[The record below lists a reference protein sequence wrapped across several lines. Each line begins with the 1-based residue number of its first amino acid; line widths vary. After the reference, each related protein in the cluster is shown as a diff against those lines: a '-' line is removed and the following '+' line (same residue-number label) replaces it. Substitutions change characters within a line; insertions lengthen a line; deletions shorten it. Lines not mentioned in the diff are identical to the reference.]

1 MHIDQNTDTT
11 FKVLKQIVT
20 DYPTLSTY
28 IKTAQVGEHVRNSL
42 PDSAFADR
50 SNRLFPVHSPADAI
64 LSKAYT
70 TKLANVAPAVVQ
82 QIDDALDLY
91 GVDRTYFER
100 AKVAHHVEQERPI
113 HLIPSQRKLP
123 VYSNTST
130 KVAEDA
136 FIRNK
141 KKLSSES
148 LAIGASRLVKIA
160 EQRKEDLSV
169 ETLKLAGLT
178 QCDTSVAADWI
189 EARATVTKSNVSE
202 SFYKLASI
210 VRKLPSEAGRSE
222 LLKVAS
228 TLDKLDKIG
237 GLDIYYN
244 KKLMNPLETI
254 FNTKV
259 AMEKI
264 VDLAGSSVPLNKL
277 LEVDPKVYGDILGS
291 DIVDEIAPG
300 GQLDPE
306 ALVEIL
312 DTLPVDMKK
321 SLVQKLGM

>member
-1 MHIDQNTDTT
+1 MLIDQNTDTT
-11 FKVLKQIVT
+11 FKVLKQIVN
-20 DYPTLSTY
+20 DYPTISQY
-28 IKTAQVGEHVRNSL
+28 IKTAKVGEHVRNSL

-50 SNRLFPVHSPADAI
+50 SNRMFPVHSPADAI

-70 TKLANVAPAVVQ
+70 TKLANVASSVVS
-82 QIDDALDLY
+82 QIDDALDMY
-91 GVDRTYFER
+91 GVNKDFFQR
-100 AKVAHHVEQERPI
+100 AKVAHVEQVDKPI

-123 VYSNTST
+123 VYSGTNT
-130 KVAEDA
+130 KVAEDS

-141 KKLSSES
+141 KKLNTES

-160 EQRKEDLSV
+160 EQRKESV
-169 ETLKLAGLT
+169 SIETMKLAGLT
-178 QCDTSVAADWI
+178 QCNTSEAADWI
-189 EARATVTKSNVSE
+189 EARATVTKSNLSN
-202 SFYKLASI
+202 SFFKLASI
-210 VRKLPSEAGRSE
+210 VRNLPIETGRSE

-228 TLDKLDKIG
+228 TLDKLDKLG
-237 GLDIYYN
+237 GLELYYN

-254 FNTKV
+254 FNTKT

-264 VDLAGSSVPLNKL
+264 VDLAGTSVPLNKL
-277 LEVDPKVYGDILGS
+277 LEVDPSVYGDILGS
-291 DIVDEIAPG
+291 DIVSEIAPS

-306 ALVEIL
+306 ALIEIL